1 MTFNRALQIFG
12 LKNLQGQTDE
22 SLLKKRRILLKKNH
36 PDSKGV
42 IEFSIDDINK
52 AYDIL
57 IDSLHGKSSATT
69 SSFDYSSFSV
79 FRKERQAKTLS
90 YSEFKDSVIIGN
102 RTIEK
107 LDNEFILYLLL
118 NVGYSLKRDGI
129 EVEKGKKAIKLKY
142 DKKNS
147 YFIELNLNFEV
158 GDVLDLNIENE
169 KIISL
174 NLNSVSNLLSISMN
188 LTLID
193 VLKFS
198 ISIKQDR
205 ACAN

>member
-1 MTFNRALQIFG
+1 M
-12 LKNLQGQTDE
+12 
-22 SLLKKRRILLKKNH
+22 
-36 PDSKGV
+36 
-42 IEFSIDDINK
+42 
-52 AYDIL
+52 
-57 IDSLHGKSSATT
+57 
-69 SSFDYSSFSV
+69 
-79 FRKERQAKTLS
+79 
-90 YSEFKDSVIIGN
+90 
-102 RTIEK
+102 
-107 LDNEFILYLLL
+107 
-118 NVGYSLKRDGI
+118 
-129 EVEKGKKAIKLKY
+129 
-142 DKKNS
+142 
-147 YFIELNLNFEV
+147 NLNFEV